1 MRIKRVFFLVGI
13 ATISGVLY
21 TQYPKLNIIAG
32 YAAKSMG
39 TNVFYANRSEQSV
52 QNKDHNVPPVRLA
65 KTTADANLK
74 TATSSVFGIL
84 KRTSFFREGLGSVVI
99 DDEFDI
105 GQKFLTPTRIPNT
118 YALPLPLWNGSSF

>member
-32 YAAKSMG
+32 LAAAKSMG

-65 KTTADANLK
+65 KN
-74 TATSSVFGIL
+74 
-84 KRTSFFREGLGSVVI
+84 
-99 DDEFDI
+99 
-105 GQKFLTPTRIPNT
+105 
-118 YALPLPLWNGSSF
+118 NG